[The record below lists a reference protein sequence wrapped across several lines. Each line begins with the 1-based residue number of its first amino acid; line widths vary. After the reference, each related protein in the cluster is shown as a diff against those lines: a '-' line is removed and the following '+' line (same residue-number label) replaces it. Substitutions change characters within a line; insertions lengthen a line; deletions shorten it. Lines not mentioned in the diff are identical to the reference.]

1 MLNTKKFKNLIFDFD
16 GVILD
21 SVKIKNESFKE
32 LVKNYDRN
40 IQIKFFDH
48 HISNLGLSRYKK
60 FAYLKK
66 LLSKNKD
73 YKYNN
78 IPKKFENILNR
89 KIKNAKLIKG
99 VKNFLKKNKKKKLFI
114 SSGTPNFDLK
124 KIVKRY
130 KIDKYFLEVLG
141 SPRSKKQHITFLKKK
156 YKIHKKNTVFFG
168 DSMSDYYAA
177 EANKFRFIQVGNN
190 MKNSKVKLKI
200 KDFNDK
206 KYLHKLD
213 NRSYK

>member
-99 VKNFLKKNKKKKLFI
+99 VKNFLKKNKKKKTFYI
-114 SSGTPNFDLK
+114 F
-124 KIVKRY
+124 RY
-130 KIDKYFLEVLG
+130 
-141 SPRSKKQHITFLKKK
+141 T
-156 YKIHKKNTVFFG
+156 
-168 DSMSDYYAA
+168 
-177 EANKFRFIQVGNN
+177 KF
-190 MKNSKVKLKI
+190 
-200 KDFNDK
+200 
-206 KYLHKLD
+206 
-213 NRSYK
+213 

>member
-1 MLNTKKFKNLIFDFD
+1 M
-16 GVILD
+16 
-21 SVKIKNESFKE
+21 
-32 LVKNYDRN
+32 
-40 IQIKFFDH
+40 
-48 HISNLGLSRYKK
+48 
-60 FAYLKK
+60 
-66 LLSKNKD
+66 
-73 YKYNN
+73 
-78 IPKKFENILNR
+78 
-89 KIKNAKLIKG
+89 
-99 VKNFLKKNKKKKLFI
+99 
-114 SSGTPNFDLK
+114 
-124 KIVKRY
+124 
-130 KIDKYFLEVLG
+130 G